1 MNPRDQLLDR
11 LIAEGKSDDE
21 IRAALQRYDAANPSS
36 SGREPVSGI
45 SMAKA
50 LVQEAIPAVGPFLDE
65 AEGASKGVGAYLAD
79 KVRGRKTTLKGRVQE
94 GMRDADAEVRRA
106 REAMGVPGAI
116 LGTAIGL
123 GSGSAM
129 LKYAGKA
136 APLFADVPK
145 PPSAVSSYARDA
157 ARLLSGV
164 VKGPTGG
171 KINAVKRAGKS
182 IALGAGLGAVTG
194 YGAGQPGDRSGSAMT
209 GGALGAVAGAVAPVV
224 EGASAATRR
233 VREWLRA
240 RHPDVRA
247 TQAIMHP
254 ARIDQIEG
262 AIGAAPRFAGETV
275 ADVTA
280 NSPSKYTNAVM
291 REAVSAP
298 TQPGGDIQR
307 EMAERATG
315 RAQRV
320 DDALTQGTGLLAEQP
335 EVTNRMVHEV
345 TKANRD
351 ALYRAALDRNKALDN
366 DALREILDPNDPAV
380 KQALGVAA
388 SKMKQRRIP
397 KARKP
402 WLTDGDEVA
411 MWQTAD
417 FNPRSLD
424 YIKRSLDAQVTKAL
438 RNDQK
443 DVAEAILTT
452 RDRLVAEADR
462 LIPGYAEA
470 RAADEGRRALQNAMS
485 LGRRLGKGTMDVRDA
500 EYLLERI
507 TPKSADYAD
516 PAIVRDMFRRG
527 VADGLRRRMGKAK
540 DGVQAINALVGR
552 DNAKEVARLAFPD
565 DAAFGAFEQELMNEL
580 RQLPGEASVQGASVD
595 ASLFRDNALG
605 PATPWALSQALK
617 GSPQLLASQAIGEA
631 TRGVAHKVNKE
642 TAEEIMRTMRTRV
655 GSPDAQK
662 ILARIKQE
670 RDVMPQR
677 LRTQAAK
684 SRVRGRK
691 ATASAQRLLQALLAR
706 ENDP

>member
-1 MNPRDQLLDR
+1 MNPRDELLDR
-11 LIAEGKSDDE
+11 LIAEGKSDAE
-21 IRAALQRYDAANPSS
+21 IRAALQQYDAAHMTPD
-36 SGREPVSGI
+36 GDKPVSGFG
-45 SMAKA
+45 MVKA
-50 LVQEAIPAVGPFLDE
+50 LAQDAIPVLGTFLDE

-79 KVRGRKTTLKGRVQE
+79 KWKGRKTTLKGRIQE
-94 GMRDADAEVRRA
+94 EMQLADADVRNA
-106 REAMGVPGAI
+106 RKAMGTPGAI

-145 PPSAVSSYARDA
+145 TPSAVSPYARDA

-171 KINAVKRAGKS
+171 KVNAVKRAGKS
-182 IALGAGLGAVTG
+182 VALGAGLGATAG
-194 YGAGQPGDRSGSAMT
+194 YGAGKPGDRAGSTMT
-209 GGALGAVAGAVAPVV
+209 GGVVGTAAGAVAPFV
-224 EGASAATRR
+224 EGVGAIKRR
-233 VREWLRA
+233 VSEWLRA
-240 RHPDVRA
+240 RNPQVRA

-254 ARIDQIEG
+254 VSIDQLEG
-262 AIGAAPRFAGETV
+262 ALGGTPTFAGETV
-275 ADVTA
+275 LDVAA
-280 NSPSKYTNAVM
+280 NAPSNYTNAVA
-291 REAVSAP
+291 REAVGVP
-298 TQPGGDIQR
+298 THAGGDLKR
-307 EMAERATG
+307 TMADRASG

-366 DALREILDPNDPAV
+366 DALREILDPKDPAV
-380 KQALGVAA
+380 RQALNVAA

-402 WLTDGDEVA
+402 WLTDGGEVA
-411 MWQTAD
+411 MWQQAD
-417 FNPRSLD
+417 FNPRTID

-452 RDRLVAEADR
+452 RDRLVTEADK

-500 EYLLERI
+500 EHLLARI
-507 TPKSADYAD
+507 TPKSPDYAD
-516 PAIVRDMFRRG
+516 PAMVRDMFRRG

-540 DGVQAINALVGR
+540 DGVQAITALVGR

-565 DAAFGAFEQELMNEL
+565 DAAFQAFEQELMNEL
-580 RQLPGEASVQGASVD
+580 RQLPSEASVRGANVD

-617 GSPQLLASQAIGEA
+617 GNPQLLASQLIGEG
-631 TRGVAHKVNKE
+631 TRGMSHQVN
-642 TAEEIMRTMRTRV
+642 ADAADAIARMMQTRV
-655 GSPDAQK
+655 GSPDARK

-670 RDVMPQR
+670 RDVIPQR
-677 LRTQAAK
+677 LRTQVAQ
-684 SRVRGRK
+684 SRVTGR
-691 ATASAQRLLQALLAR
+691 TASARAQRLLQSLLAR
-706 ENDP
+706 ENDE